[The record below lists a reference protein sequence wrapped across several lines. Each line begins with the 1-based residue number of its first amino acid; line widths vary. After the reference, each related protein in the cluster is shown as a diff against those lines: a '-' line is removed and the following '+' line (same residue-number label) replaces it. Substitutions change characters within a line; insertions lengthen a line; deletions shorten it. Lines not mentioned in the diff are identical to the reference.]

1 MPIESPQSGFTLI
14 ETMIVSAVVGILL
27 AIAMPAYT
35 NYAVRSK
42 VGECVGLASAA
53 KMAVHDRVM
62 RSGQAPGS
70 SKQAAFR
77 FEATEHCADIRIADG
92 GKVVVETQN
101 TGASEDPVIEFR
113 LDPDTVVVSVEWD
126 CSHVSGEPA
135 HVPSSC
141 RAADLAGTVGDD
153 TVASSEPA
161 GERNGT
167 VDKKARTGK
176 GLSAGHVP
184 RPKSSKKQSSAGS

>member
-1 MPIESPQSGFTLI
+1 MPIESPQPGFSLI
-14 ETMIVSAVVGILL
+14 ETMIVSALVGVLV

-35 NYAVRSK
+35 NYSVRSK

-77 FEATEHCADIRIADG
+77 FEATEYCADIRIADG
-92 GKVVVETQN
+92 GRVVVETQN
-101 TGASEDPVIEFR
+101 TGASEDPVIQFR
-113 LDPDTVVVSVEWD
+113 LDPDTVVVSVDWD
-126 CSHVSGEPA
+126 CSYVSGEPA
-135 HVPSSC
+135 HLPSSC

-153 TVASSEPA
+153 NVASSGPA
-161 GERNGT
+161 GERKGT
-167 VDKKARTGK
+167 VDK
-176 GLSAGHVP
+176 
-184 RPKSSKKQSSAGS
+184 